1 MSVCSPGF
9 KKMSGL
15 KNITFSLSCALLISY
30 GCLGA
35 WNAAAQTAKPRT
47 FGDAAYQ
54 PKIGQVGKD
63 VIWVPT
69 SDAVAAMMLQ
79 AAAVTPDDLV
89 YDLGAGDG
97 KITIAAARDF
107 GARSVGIEY
116 NPELTALANR
126 NIERAGLSD
135 KVRMIHGDI
144 FKENFSQA
152 SVVTLYLLPDL
163 NLQLRPTLL
172 KMKPG
177 TRIVANSFNMGDWEP
192 DRVLGSDEQERAYF
206 WVVPAY
212 VAGTWKIS
220 GMEASKDATVEI
232 AQHYQKVG
240 GTLTLYGKKQPILG
254 AKLVGNH
261 LSFSFLD
268 HSDQLRVLDMTF
280 DGQSMSGHVMEN
292 LPLYPVTAQR
302 N

>member
-1 MSVCSPGF
+1 M
-9 KKMSGL
+9 
-15 KNITFSLSCALLISY
+15 KNIALRFSFVLM
-30 GCLGA
+30 GCVLGL
-35 WNAAAQTAKPRT
+35 NHSAASAQAAPPRV

-69 SDAVAAMMLQ
+69 TDAVAEMMLK
-79 AAAVTPDDLV
+79 AAAVNANDLV

-97 KITIAAARDF
+97 KIAIAAARDF
-107 GARSVGIEY
+107 GATSVGIEY
-116 NPELTALANR
+116 NKDLTALAIR
-126 NIERAGLSD
+126 NVERAGLTGQVS
-135 KVRMIHGDI
+135 MIHGDI
-144 FKENFSQA
+144 FKENFSRA
-152 SVVTLYLLPDL
+152 TVVTLYLLPDL

-192 DRVLGSDEQERAYF
+192 DQVLGSDEQTRAYF

-212 VAGTWKIS
+212 VAGTWKIF
-220 GMEASKDATVEI
+220 GMEGSKNASIEI
-232 AQHYQKVG
+232 VQHFQKVG
-240 GTLTLYGKKQPILG
+240 GTLTLYGKKQIILG
-254 AKLVGNH
+254 AKLQGSR

-268 HSDQLRVLDMTF
+268 HSEQLRVLDLTL
-280 DGQSMSGHVMEN
+280 DGETMSGSVSEN

>member
-1 MSVCSPGF
+1 MLNFRKTV
-9 KKMSGL
+9 
-15 KNITFSLSCALLISY
+15 FSIACASLVALLCCS
-30 GCLGA
+30 A
-35 WNAAAQTAKPRT
+35 TSAQAQIAKPRT
-47 FGDAAYQ
+47 FGDATYQ

-79 AAAVTPDDLV
+79 AAAVTPEDLV

-97 KITIAAARDF
+97 KIAIAAARDF
-107 GARSVGIEY
+107 GAKSVGIEY
-116 NPELTALANR
+116 NKELTDLANR
-126 NIERAGLSD
+126 NVERAGLTD
-135 KVRMIHGDI
+135 KVKMIHGDI

-192 DRVLGSDEQERAYF
+192 DQILGKDEQDRAYF

-220 GMEASKDATVEI
+220 GMEASKDASVEI
-232 AQHYQKVG
+232 SQHYQKIG
-240 GTLTLYGKKQPILG
+240 GTLTLYGKKQTILG
-254 AKLVGNH
+254 AKLTGNH

-268 HSDQLRVLDMTF
+268 HSEQLRVLDLKF
-280 DGQSMSGHVMEN
+280 DGQKMSGSVMEN

>member
-1 MSVCSPGF
+1 MRF
-9 KKMSGL
+9 Q
-15 KNITFSLSCALLISY
+15 KNARLLCGALLVCIGGLS
-30 GCLGA
+30 LPVV
-35 WNAAAQTAKPRT
+35 WAQTPPKPRT

-79 AAAVTPDDLV
+79 AAAVTSDDLV

-97 KITIAAARDF
+97 KIAIAAARDF
-107 GARSVGIEY
+107 GAKSVGIEY
-116 NPELTALANR
+116 NPELTALAQR
-126 NIERAGLSD
+126 NVERAGLTE

-152 SVVTLYLLPDL
+152 NVVTLYLLPDL

-177 TRIVANSFNMGDWEP
+177 TRVVANSFNMGDWEP
-192 DRVLGSDEQERAYF
+192 DRVLGSDEHDRAYF
-206 WVVPAY
+206 WVVPAD
-212 VAGTWKIS
+212 VSGTWNIV
-220 GMEASKDATVEI
+220 GMEASKDASVELV
-232 AQHYQKVG
+232 QHYQKIG

-268 HSDQLRVLDMTF
+268 HSKQLRVLDMNLNDQTL
-280 DGQSMSGHVMEN
+280 SGHVMEN
-292 LPLYPVTAQR
+292 LPLYAVTANR

>member
-1 MSVCSPGF
+1 MRLT
-9 KKMSGL
+9 MSGL
-15 KNITFSLSCALLISY
+15 KNISLV
-30 GCLGA
+30 LGA
-35 WNAAAQTAKPRT
+35 VFLVSFSWLNPLSAAAQIAKPST

-54 PKIGQVGKD
+54 PKMGQVGKD

-97 KITIAAARDF
+97 KIAIAAARDF
-107 GARSVGIEY
+107 GARAVGIEY
-116 NPELTALANR
+116 NPELTELARR
-126 NIERAGLSD
+126 NIERAGVAD

-144 FKENFSQA
+144 FKENFSEA

-192 DRVLGSDEQERAYF
+192 DRVLGSGEQDRAYF

-212 VAGTWKIS
+212 VAGTWKIN
-220 GMEASKDATVEI
+220 GMEASRDATVEI
-232 AQHYQKVG
+232 VQHYQKVG
-240 GTLTLYGKKQPILG
+240 GTLTLYGKKQTVLG

-292 LPLYPVTAQR
+292 LPLYPVTANR

>member
-1 MSVCSPGF
+1 MLRF
-9 KKMSGL
+9 KKNAFL
-15 KNITFSLSCALLISY
+15 QCCVAVV
-30 GCLGA
+30 CLGA
-35 WNAAAQTAKPRT
+35 LTAPTSWAQTPKPRT

-97 KITIAAARDF
+97 KIAIAAARDF
-107 GARSVGIEY
+107 GAKSVGIEY
-116 NPELTALANR
+116 NPELTELGRR
-126 NIERAGLSD
+126 NIERAGLTD
-135 KVRMIHGDI
+135 KVSMIHGDI

-192 DRVLGSDEQERAYF
+192 DRVLGSDEQDRAYF

-212 VAGTWKIS
+212 IAGTWNIF
-220 GMEASKDATVEI
+220 GMEASKDASVEI
-232 AQHYQKVG
+232 VQHYQKIG
-240 GTLTLYGKKQPILG
+240 GTLTLYGKKQSILG

-261 LSFSFLD
+261 LSFSFVD
-268 HSDQLRVLDMTF
+268 HSEQLRVLDLNLN
-280 DGQSMSGHVMEN
+280 GPAMSGHVMEN
-292 LPLYPVTAQR
+292 LPLYPVTAKR

>member
-1 MSVCSPGF
+1 MLRF
-9 KKMSGL
+9 KKNAFWVTCVAFICLSGL
-15 KNITFSLSCALLISY
+15 MQQTS
-30 GCLGA
+30 
-35 WNAAAQTAKPRT
+35 WAQTPKPRT

-54 PKIGQVGKD
+54 PKLGQVGKD

-97 KITIAAARDF
+97 KIAIAAARDF
-107 GARSVGIEY
+107 GAQSVGIEY
-116 NPELTALANR
+116 NPDLTELAKR
-126 NIERAGLSD
+126 NIERAGLTD

-192 DRVLGSDEQERAYF
+192 DRVLGSDEQDRAYF

-212 VAGTWKIS
+212 VAGTWNIY
-220 GMEASKDATVEI
+220 GMEASKDASVEI
-232 AQHYQKVG
+232 IQHYQKIG
-240 GTLTLYGKKQPILG
+240 GTLTLYGKKQSILG

-261 LSFSFLD
+261 LSFSFVD
-268 HSDQLRVLDMTF
+268 HSEQLRVLDMTLS
-280 DGQSMSGHVMEN
+280 DQAMSGHVMEN
-292 LPLYPVTAQR
+292 LPLYPVTAKR